1 MILLTGSTGLVGAH
15 VLLKLM
21 QNGQSVR
28 ALKRTHSKLSV
39 VKRIFAYY
47 NEEKLFNTINWVEGD
62 ILDVISLKEIIQDC
76 EKVIHCAA
84 IVSFNRSDY
93 NLMMKNNI
101 EGTANIVNTCLEVN
115 IKKLVY
121 VSSIATL
128 GSKLSTIEKTEERYF
143 ESGKGNTQYALSK
156 YLAEQEVWRG
166 IQEGLPAVIVNP
178 SVILGPGD
186 WSKGSSQLF
195 EKVWNGLKFYT
206 TGSTGYVDVLD
217 VANIIVTLM
226 DSRISNQRFIIN
238 AENLA
243 YKTVFDWIAEELNRP
258 KAHIR
263 VTPLLKEIAWRLEKV
278 KSTFTGK
285 KPLITK
291 ETANK
296 SMTNSA
302 YSNKKICAA
311 LSYEF
316 IPIRESIKKYGKW
329 FLADRASS

>member
-1 MILLTGSTGLVGAH
+1 MIFLTGGTGLVGAH

-28 ALKRTHSKLSV
+28 ALKRTQSKLSV
-39 VKRIFAYY
+39 VNRIFSYY
-47 NEEKLFNTINWVEGD
+47 NEEGLFKTIDWVDGD
-62 ILDVISLKEIIQDC
+62 ILDILSLRDVMKGC
-76 EKVIHCAA
+76 KKVIHCAA
-84 IVSFNRSDY
+84 IVSFDKSDY
-93 NLMMKNNI
+93 NQMMKNNI
-101 EGTANIVNTCLEVN
+101 QGTANIVNTSLEVN
-115 IKKLVY
+115 ILKLIH

-128 GSKLSTIEKTEERYF
+128 SSKTSPLEKTEESYF
-143 ESGKGNTQYALSK
+143 ETSKSNTQYALSK

-166 IQEGLPAVIVNP
+166 IQEGLPSVIVNP

-195 EKVWNGLKFYT
+195 EKVWDGLKFYT
-206 TGSTGYVDVLD
+206 SGSTGYVDVLD

-226 DSRISNQRFIIN
+226 DSHISNQRFIIN

-258 KAHIR
+258 KAHIK

>member
-1 MILLTGSTGLVGAH
+1 
-15 VLLKLM
+15 M

-101 EGTANIVNTCLEVN
+101 EGTANIVNTCLEANV
-115 IKKLVY
+115 KKLAY

-128 GSKLSTIEKTEERYF
+128 GSKFSTIEKTEESYF

-178 SVILGPGD
+178 SVILGLATG
-186 WSKGSSQLF
+186 Q
-195 EKVWNGLKFYT
+195 KV
-206 TGSTGYVDVLD
+206 
-217 VANIIVTLM
+217 
-226 DSRISNQRFIIN
+226 
-238 AENLA
+238 
-243 YKTVFDWIAEELNRP
+243 
-258 KAHIR
+258 
-263 VTPLLKEIAWRLEKV
+263 
-278 KSTFTGK
+278 
-285 KPLITK
+285 
-291 ETANK
+291 
-296 SMTNSA
+296 
-302 YSNKKICAA
+302 A
-311 LSYEF
+311 LSF
-316 IPIRESIKKYGKW
+316 
-329 FLADRASS
+329 